1 MCSANYIALH
11 FTHLRSL
18 GLAFGLANWQTRPA
32 GMHSGMS
39 MGHEFMGIV
48 ESTGPNVKSV
58 KVGDRAVSA
67 FDIACGQCF
76 FCEKARFGCAGRF
89 LDKS

>member
-1 MCSANYIALH
+1 
-11 FTHLRSL
+11 
-18 GLAFGLANWQTRPA
+18 
-32 GMHSGMS
+32 MS

-48 ESTGPNVKSV
+48 ESVGPNVKNV

-76 FCEKARFGCAGRF
+76 FCEKARSKIAHSV
-89 LDKS
+89 L

>member
-1 MCSANYIALH
+1 MACS
-11 FTHLRSL
+11 
-18 GLAFGLANWQTRPA
+18 A

-48 ESTGPNVKSV
+48 ESVGPNVKNV

-76 FCEKARFGCAGRF
+76 FCEKARS
-89 LDKS
+89 KSILRAL

>member
-1 MCSANYIALH
+1 
-11 FTHLRSL
+11 
-18 GLAFGLANWQTRPA
+18 
-32 GMHSGMS
+32 MS

-48 ESTGPNVKSV
+48 ESVGPNVKNV

-76 FCEKARFGCAGRF
+76 FCEKARCRKAVQSCESLFIRAG
-89 LDKS
+89 S